1 MKLFSVIIPVYNTE
15 GYIDRC
21 LSSVFNQGLDDSF
34 FEIIVVNDGS
44 TDGSMHIVY
53 NYLLIHNNIY
63 VIDQQNSGVSV
74 ARNNG
79 LQMASGKWII
89 FFRF

>member
-53 NYLLIHNNIY
+53 NYL
-63 VIDQQNSGVSV
+63 
-74 ARNNG
+74 
-79 LQMASGKWII
+79 
-89 FFRF
+89 

>member
-21 LSSVFNQGLDDSF
+21 LSSVFNQGLADSF

-53 NYLLIHNNIY
+53 
-63 VIDQQNSGVSV
+63 
-74 ARNNG
+74 
-79 LQMASGKWII
+79 II
-89 FFRF
+89 IC

>member
-63 VIDQQNSGVSV
+63 VIDQQNSEFLLLGIMVCKWQ
-74 ARNNG
+74 AGNG
-79 LQMASGKWII
+79 L
-89 FFRF
+89 FF

>member
-34 FEIIVVNDGS
+34 FEIIVVMMDPP
-44 TDGSMHIVY
+44 MVLCILY
-53 NYLLIHNNIY
+53 
-63 VIDQQNSGVSV
+63 
-74 ARNNG
+74 
-79 LQMASGKWII
+79 II
-89 FFRF
+89 IC